1 MVAITGQVRLDLV
14 HKESHQYVDVVD
26 MLRPVTKWN
35 ARIERP
41 ETVPEV
47 VRKAFK
53 VAEAERPGPTH
64 LELSETIAAA
74 ELPSVGAAARPQPA
88 RARRT
93 PTRRR
98 VREAAAIIRSAT
110 RPVILT
116 GNGVIRAGA
125 AADLRALCEHA
136 GIPACPTFM
145 GKGALDDR
153 SLLSLPAVGVQARDS
168 MTAGLDEA
176 DVVVC
181 VGYDLVEFGPAA
193 WNGAT
198 RRKRIVHIDARAGR
212 GGRRLHPRDR
222 AGRRCRRRPVALREE
237 LPAGPVPSYVT
248 RLRVA
253 VTTELRA
260 TVERPGFV
268 SPQAADPGDPGGD
281 GAVGHP
287 HLGRRR
293 PQAVARPPVPRLRAE
308 HRDHQQRLR
317 HDGHRP
323 ARRDRRRPRASPSAA
338 W

>member
-74 ELPSVGAAARPQPA
+74 ELPSLDAARSAAAGPSASR
-88 RARRT
+88 
-93 PTRRR
+93 PTRRPS
-98 VREAAAIIRSAT
+98 REAAGDHPR
-110 RPVILT
+110 
-116 GNGVIRAGA
+116 GA
-125 AADLRALCEHA
+125 AGRCPRPATASSARAAAPALRALCEHA

-176 DVVVC
+176 DVVIC
-181 VGYDLVEFGPAA
+181 VGYDLVEFGPA
-193 WNGAT
+193 GLE
-198 RRKRIVHIDARAGR
+198 RRRDAKRIVHIDAQPGR
-212 GGRRLHPRDR
+212 
-222 AGRRCRRRPVALREE
+222 
-237 LPAGPVPSYVT
+237 
-248 RLRVA
+248 
-253 VTTELRA
+253 
-260 TVERPGFV
+260 
-268 SPQAADPGDPGGD
+268 
-281 GAVGHP
+281 
-287 HLGRRR
+287 GRRR
-293 PQAVARPPVPRLRAE
+293 TTSPRSSWSATSATPSRPCATSCPP
-308 HRDHQQRLR
+308 
-317 HDGHRP
+317 GPCRP
-323 ARRDRRRPRASPSAA
+323 TPPACGWRSPPSCARRPSARG